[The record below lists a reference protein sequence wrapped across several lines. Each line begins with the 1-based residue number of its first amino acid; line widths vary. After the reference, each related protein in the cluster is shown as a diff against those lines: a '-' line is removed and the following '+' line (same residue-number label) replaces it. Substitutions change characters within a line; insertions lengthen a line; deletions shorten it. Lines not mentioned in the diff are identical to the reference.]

1 MQEELERQSIAVVVK
16 ASAMTGKLFFRAAKF
31 AARKLAEKASAPR
44 KGKQSV
50 RSLARQNQGM
60 SSLEL
65 DDAHIQSFKKVA
77 RRYGVDYAIR
87 QSKSEDG
94 KFIIFF
100 KGRDADALAA
110 ALAEYTGKQV
120 RKAQKTEPERQSVLA
135 KLRQFK
141 ELVKHVDR
149 SKQKELAR

>member
-87 QSKSEDG
+87 QSNSEDG

-120 RKAQKTEPERQSVLA
+120 KAQKTERRSVLE
-135 KLRQFK
+135 KLSQFR
-141 ELVKHVDR
+141 EMVKHAVVDR
-149 SKQKELAR
+149 SKQKELER